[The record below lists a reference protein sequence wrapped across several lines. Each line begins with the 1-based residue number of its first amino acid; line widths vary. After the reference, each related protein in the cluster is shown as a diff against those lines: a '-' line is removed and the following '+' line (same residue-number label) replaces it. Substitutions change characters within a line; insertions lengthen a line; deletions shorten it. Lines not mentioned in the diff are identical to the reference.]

1 MSRISRLS
9 LITVPRSEIEL
20 DNLRVVIPVG
30 GEAKRLKP
38 LTCEVSKPVVRFL
51 NRPIIETV
59 LVSLARQGIR
69 NFIFGVKGYLNY
81 RSLYDYFKEGVE
93 VSARYEINPRIHI
106 KYQPRTEDVG
116 SADSLRIVMD
126 YYDVRDP
133 VLVIQG
139 DNILDIDLPS
149 FVKFHEERDA
159 FMTIALTKVKEVES
173 YGIADINSNFGIRR
187 FVEKPSLS
195 EAPSNLANA
204 GVYLIDRE
212 IREVFQDKEVQQKIS
227 EHNRLD
233 FGMDLI
239 PYVVS
244 SGRRV
249 CGYVLEGRWFDLGTP
264 VGYLKAMSELLQTGA
279 RGIDLE
285 GRVLGEPNMW
295 IQGQSPESAA
305 RRQDILRKVK
315 LGRIVLQGG
324 VLIGRHCLIGE
335 GTSISNSSIDN
346 FSIIGRGSF
355 VSGSAVMDRAV
366 IEDAAEIRESIV
378 GRHAIVKST
387 HQNPTRISDT
397 SVVGDDAIIGQG
409 CKIIESRVYP
419 HSKVPDNLELIHEVF
434 GQSPF

>member
-1 MSRISRLS
+1 MISA
-9 LITVPRSEIEL
+9 PRSETDLE
-20 DNLRVVIPVG
+20 DLRVVIPVG

-59 LVSLARQGIR
+59 LVSLAKQGIR
-69 NFIFGVKGYLNY
+69 NFIFGVKGFVNY

-93 VSARYEINPRIHI
+93 VSARYGIHPRIHI

-116 SADSLRIVMD
+116 NADSLRILMD
-126 YYDVRDP
+126 YYDIRDP
-133 VLVIQG
+133 VLVVQG
-139 DNILDIDLPS
+139 DNILDIDVLD
-149 FVKFHEERDA
+149 FVKFHEEREA

-173 YGIADINSNFGIRR
+173 YGIAEVDEGFRIRR
-187 FVEKPSLS
+187 FVEKPSRS
-195 EAPSNLANA
+195 EAPSRLANA
-204 GVYLIDRE
+204 GVYLIDRG
-212 IREVFQDKEVQQKIS
+212 IRELFQDESIRQKIS
-227 EHNRLD
+227 ERKRLD

-239 PYVVS
+239 PQVVS

-279 RGIDLE
+279 RGLDLE
-285 GRVLGEPNMW
+285 GRVSGEYNVW

-305 RRQDILRKVK
+305 RREDILKKVK
-315 LGRIVLQGG
+315 SGRMVLQGG

-346 FSIIGRGSF
+346 FSIIGEGCYL
-355 VSGSAVMDRAV
+355 SGSAVMDRTV
-366 IEDAAEIRESIV
+366 IEDAAEIRDSIV
-378 GRHAIVKST
+378 ARHAIVKSSR
-387 HQNPTRISDT
+387 QNPTRISDT
-397 SVVGDDAIIGQG
+397 SVVGDDAVIGQG

-419 HSKVPDNLELIHEVF
+419 HSRVPDNLELIHEVF
-434 GQSPF
+434 GEPPS